1 MGREEVRCYWCISL
15 GRQEVRCYWCISVG
29 SQEVTSEVGE
39 RGGWR
44 ERRLE
49 REEVGERGGWREGS
63 SRVTTAGALDALV
76 GCHRRS
82 VALS

>member
-1 MGREEVRCYWCISL
+1 MGREEVRCCWCISL
-15 GRQEVRCYWCISVG
+15 GREEVRCYWCISVG

-49 REEVGERGGWREGS
+49 REEVREREAH
-63 SRVTTAGALDALV
+63 V
-76 GCHRRS
+76 
-82 VALS
+82 